1 MDILWLDRRLGR
13 RRSGEDVLQSPAMT
27 PANSSEE
34 PQTSDLGTLLM
45 IGGAEDKAGNRTIL
59 RRFVELAGKDAA
71 RIAIIATASEIY
83 ELVAR
88 TYERIFQELGAGD
101 VHVLKLYTREQ
112 CVDEATLAHIAD
124 ASGIFLTGGNQ
135 LKLMTILGG
144 TRAATQ
150 IRRAYRAGC
159 AVAGTS
165 AGASAVCQHM
175 MAYGLSGI
183 TPRKAMMHF
192 APGLGLI
199 NRLLVDQHF
208 GARGRTGRLVT
219 ALAHNPFLLGVG
231 LDEDTA
237 IEVGPSRIM
246 TVLGRGS
253 VTVIDGADIT
263 YNDIY
268 RLPDNAPLAI
278 HNIRLHLL
286 THGYQFD
293 ITKRQPVVPAKPP
306 LPFEA
311 HTYFEG
317 EGI

>member
-1 MDILWLDRRLGR
+1 MTASFEIP
-13 RRSGEDVLQSPAMT
+13 EQQEEAPAT
-27 PANSSEE
+27 VA
-34 PQTSDLGTLLM
+34 GTLLM
-45 IGGAEDKAGNRTIL
+45 IGGAEDKVGNRTIL
-59 RRFVELAGKDAA
+59 RRFVELAGGATA

-83 ELVAR
+83 DLVSR
-88 TYERIFQELGAGD
+88 TYERIFTELGAD
-101 VHVLKLYTREQ
+101 QVHVLKLYSREQ
-112 CVDEATLAHIAD
+112 CADEANLAELA
-124 ASGIFLTGGNQ
+124 AATGLFLTGGNQ
-135 LKLMTILGG
+135 LKLMSILGG
-144 TRAATQ
+144 TPTATR

-175 MAYGLSGI
+175 MAYGQSGI

-219 ALAHNPFLLGVG
+219 ALAHNPYLLGVG

-237 IEVGPSRIM
+237 IEVGPKRMI

-253 VTVIDGADIT
+253 VTIIDGAEMR

-268 RLPDNAPLAI
+268 RIPDNAPLTI
-278 HNIRLHLL
+278 FNMRLSLL

-293 ITKRQPVVPAKPP
+293 IASRRAIIPQTPP
-306 LPFEA
+306 LPFESQA
-311 HTYFEG
+311 YYEG

>member
-1 MDILWLDRRLGR
+1 
-13 RRSGEDVLQSPAMT
+13 MT
-27 PANSSEE
+27 PAFDRVEDK
-34 PQTSDLGTLLM
+34 PAQAAGTLLM
-45 IGGAEDKAGNRTIL
+45 IGGAEDKVGNRTIL
-59 RRFVELAGKDAA
+59 RRFIELAGGAQS
-71 RIAIIATASEIY
+71 RIAIIAAASEIY
-83 ELVAR
+83 ELVSR
-88 TYERIFQELGAGD
+88 TYERIFSELDAGE
-101 VHVLKLYTREQ
+101 VHILNLYSREQ
-112 CVDEATLAHIAD
+112 CYDEATLAQIT
-124 ASGIFLTGGNQ
+124 ASTGIFLTGGNQ
-135 LKLMTILGG
+135 LKLMSILGG
-144 TRAATQ
+144 TPAATA
-150 IRRAYRAGC
+150 IRRTYRAG
-159 AVAGTS
+159 AVAAGTS

-219 ALAHNPFLLGVG
+219 ALAHNPYLLGVG

-237 IEVGPSRIM
+237 VEVGADRLM

-253 VTVIDGADIT
+253 VTVIDGAEMN

-268 RLPDNAPLAI
+268 RIPDNAPLTI
-278 HNIRLHLL
+278 FNMRLHLL

-293 ITKRQPVVPAKPP
+293 ITARRPVIPSKPP

-311 HTYFEG
+311 QTFYEG

>member
-1 MDILWLDRRLGR
+1 M
-13 RRSGEDVLQSPAMT
+13 LQSLAMT
-27 PANSSEE
+27 PARTNNEIE
-34 PQTSDLGTLLM
+34 RQYPDLGTLLM

-59 RRFVELAGKDAA
+59 RRFVELAGHT
-71 RIAIIATASEIY
+71 RGCIAIIATASEIY

-88 TYERIFQELGAGD
+88 TYERIFTELGVGQ

-112 CVDEATLAHIAD
+112 CADEELLAPIDKAT
-124 ASGIFLTGGNQ
+124 GIFLTGGNQ

-144 TRAATQ
+144 TPAATR

-175 MAYGLSGI
+175 MAYGMSGI

-219 ALAHNPFLLGVG
+219 ALAHNPYLLGVG

-237 IEVGPSRIM
+237 IEVDPDRII
-246 TVLGRGS
+246 TVIGRGS
-253 VTVIDGADIT
+253 VTVIDGRDMT

-268 RLPDNAPLAI
+268 RLPDNAPLSI

-293 ITKRQPVVPAKPP
+293 IAKRQPIIPATPP

-311 HTYFEG
+311 HTYFDD

>member
-1 MDILWLDRRLGR
+1 
-13 RRSGEDVLQSPAMT
+13 MT
-27 PANSSEE
+27 VTNDTDE
-34 PQTSDLGTLLM
+34 PSAATGTLMM
-45 IGGAEDKAGNRTIL
+45 IGGAEDKVGNRTIL
-59 RRFVELAGKDAA
+59 RRFVELAGGNDASV
-71 RIAIIATASEIY
+71 AIIATASEIY
-83 ELVAR
+83 ELVSR
-88 TYERIFQELGAGD
+88 TYDRIFTELGVRD
-101 VHVLKLYTREQ
+101 VHVLKLYSRDQCSDEQ
-112 CVDEATLAHIAD
+112 CLAPLAD
-124 ASGIFLTGGNQ
+124 ARGVFLTGGNQ

-144 TRAATQ
+144 TPAATRL
-150 IRRAYRAGC
+150 RRAYRRGC
-159 AVAGTS
+159 VVAGTS

-175 MAYGLSGI
+175 MAYGMSGI

-237 IEVGPSRIM
+237 IEVAPDRIM

-253 VTVIDGADIT
+253 VTIVDGAHMT

-268 RLPDNAPLAI
+268 RLPDNAPLTI
-278 HNIRLHLL
+278 HHMRFHLL

-293 ITKRQPVVPAKPP
+293 ITNREPIIPTTPP

-311 HTYFEG
+311 RTYYEG

>member
-1 MDILWLDRRLGR
+1 
-13 RRSGEDVLQSPAMT
+13 MT
-27 PANSSEE
+27 PSFDTPGEQPFPNA
-34 PQTSDLGTLLM
+34 GALLM
-45 IGGAEDKAGNRTIL
+45 IGGAEDKVGNRTIL
-59 RRFVELAGKDAA
+59 RRFVELAGGAQSH
-71 RIAIIATASEIY
+71 IAIIATASEIY
-83 ELVAR
+83 DVVSR
-88 TYERIFQELGAGD
+88 IYERIFLELGAD
-101 VHVLKLYTREQ
+101 KVQVLKLYSREQ
-112 CVDEATLAHIAD
+112 CCNEQMLAPIAD
-124 ASGIFLTGGNQ
+124 ATGIFLTGGNQ

-144 TRAATQ
+144 TPAATR

-159 AVAGTS
+159 VVAGTS

-175 MAYGLSGI
+175 MAYGMSGI

-219 ALAHNPFLLGVG
+219 ALAHNPYLLGVG

-237 IEVGPSRIM
+237 IEVNPQRMM

-253 VTVIDGADIT
+253 VTIVDGTDMT

-268 RLPDNAPLAI
+268 RISDHAPLTI
-278 HNIRLHLL
+278 HNMRFHLL

-293 ITKRQPVVPAKPP
+293 ITHRNPVVPVTPP

-311 HTYFEG
+311 GSYQEG

>member
-1 MDILWLDRRLGR
+1 MQRP
-13 RRSGEDVLQSPAMT
+13 EDAPAAAT
-27 PANSSEE
+27 
-34 PQTSDLGTLLM
+34 GTLVM
-45 IGGAEDKAGNRTIL
+45 IGGAEDKVGNRTIL
-59 RRFVELAGKDAA
+59 RRFIQLAGGDNAC
-71 RIAIIATASEIY
+71 IAIIASASEIY
-83 ELVAR
+83 ELVSA
-88 TYERIFQELGAGD
+88 TYERIFAELGARC
-101 VHVLKLYTREQ
+101 VHSLTLYSREQ
-112 CVDEATLAHIAD
+112 CTDEEILAPIAE
-124 ASGIFLTGGNQ
+124 ASGIFITGGNQ
-135 LKLMTILGG
+135 LKLMTLLGG
-144 TRAATQ
+144 TPAATR

-159 AVAGTS
+159 VVAGTS

-183 TPRKAMMHF
+183 TPRKSMMHF

-219 ALAHNPFLLGVG
+219 ALAHNPYLLGVG

-237 IEVGPSRIM
+237 IEVAPDRLM

-253 VTVIDGADIT
+253 VTVVDGAEIS

-268 RLPDNAPLAI
+268 RIPENAPLAI
-278 HNIRLHLL
+278 HDMRYHLL

-293 ITKRQPVVPAKPP
+293 IHRRRPLVPASPP
-306 LPFEA
+306 QPFEVES
-311 HTYFEG
+311 YFEG

>member
-1 MDILWLDRRLGR
+1 
-13 RRSGEDVLQSPAMT
+13 VLQFASMT
-27 PANSSEE
+27 PSYDAPGQE
-34 PQTSDLGTLLM
+34 PFPNTGTLMM
-45 IGGAEDKAGNRTIL
+45 IGGAEDKVGNRTIL
-59 RRFVELAGKDAA
+59 RRFVELAGGSQSH
-71 RIAIIATASEIY
+71 IAIIATASEIY
-83 ELVAR
+83 EIVSQI
-88 TYERIFQELGAGD
+88 YERIFLELGAARVD
-101 VHVLKLYTREQ
+101 VLKLYSRGQCCDEQ
-112 CVDEATLAHIAD
+112 MLAPIAE

-144 TRAATQ
+144 TPAATR
-150 IRRAYRAGC
+150 IRRAYRGGC
-159 AVAGTS
+159 VVAGTS

-175 MAYGLSGI
+175 MAYGMSGI

-219 ALAHNPFLLGVG
+219 ALAHNPYLLGVG

-237 IEVGPSRIM
+237 IEVNGHRMM

-253 VTVIDGADIT
+253 VTVVDGTDMS

-268 RLPDNAPLAI
+268 RISDNAPLTI
-278 HNIRLHLL
+278 HNMRFHLL

-293 ITKRQPVVPAKPP
+293 ITHRNPVVPAVPP

-311 HTYFEG
+311 GVFNEG

>member
-1 MDILWLDRRLGR
+1 M
-13 RRSGEDVLQSPAMT
+13 LQSRAMT
-27 PANSSEE
+27 PAFDTTDEQPNR
-34 PQTSDLGTLLM
+34 PCGTLMM
-45 IGGAEDKAGNRTIL
+45 IGGAEDKVGNRTIL
-59 RRFVELAGKDAA
+59 RRFVELAGNDNAC
-71 RIAIIATASEIY
+71 IAIIATASEIY
-83 ELVAR
+83 ELVSR
-88 TYERIFQELGAGD
+88 TYERIFRELAVQD
-101 VHVLKLYTREQ
+101 VRILKLYSRAQ
-112 CVDEATLAHIAD
+112 CADESLLAPIAD
-124 ASGIFLTGGNQ
+124 ATGIFLTGGNQ

-144 TRAATQ
+144 TPAATR

-159 AVAGTS
+159 VVAGTS

-175 MAYGLSGI
+175 MAYGMSGI

-219 ALAHNPFLLGVG
+219 ALAHNPFLIGVG

-237 IEVGPSRIM
+237 IEVDAARIM

-253 VTVIDGADIT
+253 VTVIDGSDMT

-268 RLPDNAPLAI
+268 RLPDNAPLSI
-278 HNIRLHLL
+278 YNMRLNLL
-286 THGYQFD
+286 THGHQFD
-293 ITKRQPVVPAKPP
+293 ITQRCPIIPATPP
-306 LPFEA
+306 LPFE
-311 HTYFEG
+311 TNSYFEG

>member
-1 MDILWLDRRLGR
+1 M
-13 RRSGEDVLQSPAMT
+13 LQCASMTLSNDPAG
-27 PANSSEE
+27 NE
-34 PQTSDLGTLLM
+34 PFPNTGTLMM
-45 IGGAEDKAGNRTIL
+45 IGGAEDKVGNRTIL
-59 RRFVELAGKDAA
+59 RRFVELAGGDQS

-83 ELVAR
+83 EIVSQI
-88 TYERIFQELGAGD
+88 YERIFTELGAAD
-101 VHVLKLYTREQ
+101 VHVLKLYSRED
-112 CVDEATLAHIAD
+112 CCDENILAPISES
-124 ASGIFLTGGNQ
+124 SGLFLTGGNQ

-144 TRAATQ
+144 TPAATR

-159 AVAGTS
+159 SVAGTS

-175 MAYGLSGI
+175 MAYGMSGI

-219 ALAHNPFLLGVG
+219 ALAHNPYLLGVG

-237 IEVGPSRIM
+237 IEVDSKRMMSVI
-246 TVLGRGS
+246 GRGS
-253 VTVIDGADIT
+253 VTIVDGT
-263 YNDIY
+263 EMSYNDIY
-268 RLPDNAPLAI
+268 RISDHAPLSI
-278 HNIRLHLL
+278 HNMRFHLL

-293 ITKRQPVVPAKPP
+293 INRRSPVVPATPP

-311 HTYFEG
+311 GLYAEG

>member
-1 MDILWLDRRLGR
+1 M
-13 RRSGEDVLQSPAMT
+13 
-27 PANSSEE
+27 
-34 PQTSDLGTLLM
+34 M
-45 IGGAEDKAGNRTIL
+45 IGGAEDKVGNRTIL
-59 RRFVELAGKDAA
+59 RRFVELAGGTNSH
-71 RIAIIATASEIY
+71 IAIIATASEIY
-83 ELVAR
+83 ELVSQI
-88 TYERIFQELGAGD
+88 YERIFLELGAAK
-101 VHVLKLYTREQ
+101 VYVLKLYSREQ
-112 CVDEATLAHIAD
+112 CCDESMLAPIAD
-124 ASGIFLTGGNQ
+124 ATGIFLTGGNQ

-144 TRAATQ
+144 TPAATR
-150 IRRAYRAGC
+150 IRRAYRGGC
-159 AVAGTS
+159 VVAGTS

-183 TPRKAMMHF
+183 TPRKSMMHF

-219 ALAHNPFLLGVG
+219 ALAHNPYLLGVG

-237 IEVGPSRIM
+237 IEVDGQRMM
-246 TVLGRGS
+246 TVIGRGS
-253 VTVIDGADIT
+253 VTVVDGTDMS

-268 RLPDNAPLAI
+268 RISDHAPLAI
-278 HNIRLHLL
+278 HNMRFHLL

-293 ITKRQPVVPAKPP
+293 ITHRDPVIPATPP

-311 HTYFEG
+311 GLYAEG

>member
-1 MDILWLDRRLGR
+1 MTSALPSDELPNPDR
-13 RRSGEDVLQSPAMT
+13 
-27 PANSSEE
+27 
-34 PQTSDLGTLLM
+34 GTLLM

-59 RRFVELAGKDAA
+59 RRFVELAGDGAS
-71 RIAIIATASEIY
+71 RLAIIATASEIY

-88 TYERIFQELGAGD
+88 TYERIFTELGAGE
-101 VHVLKLYTREQ
+101 VHVLQLYSREQ
-112 CVDEATLAHIAD
+112 CAAPETLREIRAAT
-124 ASGIFLTGGNQ
+124 GIFLTGGNQ

-144 TRAATQ
+144 TPAATQ

-159 AVAGTS
+159 VVAGTS

-219 ALAHNPFLLGVG
+219 ALAHNPYLLGVG

-237 IEVGPSRIM
+237 IEVGPERIIS
-246 TVLGRGS
+246 VLGRGS
-253 VTVIDGADIT
+253 VTIIDGAGIS

-293 ITKRQPVVPAKPP
+293 IGKRQPIVPEKPP
-306 LPFEA
+306 LPFDA

>member
-1 MDILWLDRRLGR
+1 
-13 RRSGEDVLQSPAMT
+13 MT
-27 PANSSEE
+27 LSYNPGADQPFPNS
-34 PQTSDLGTLLM
+34 GTLMM
-45 IGGAEDKAGNRTIL
+45 IGGAEDKVGNRTIL
-59 RRFVELAGKDAA
+59 RRFIELAGGTNSHV
-71 RIAIIATASEIY
+71 AIIATASEIY
-83 ELVAR
+83 DIVSQI
-88 TYERIFQELGAGD
+88 YERIFLELGAAR
-101 VHVLKLYTREQ
+101 VHVLKLYSREL
-112 CVDEATLAHIAD
+112 CCNEDMLAPIAE
-124 ASGIFLTGGNQ
+124 STGIFLTGGNQ

-144 TRAATQ
+144 TPAATR

-159 AVAGTS
+159 VVAGTS

-175 MAYGLSGI
+175 LAYGMSGI

-219 ALAHNPFLLGVG
+219 ALAHNPYLLGVG

-237 IEVGPSRIM
+237 IEVDCNQMM
-246 TVLGRGS
+246 TVIGRGS
-253 VTVIDGADIT
+253 VTVVDGTDMS

-268 RLPDNAPLAI
+268 RISDHAPLAI
-278 HNIRLHLL
+278 HNMRFHLL

-293 ITKRQPVVPAKPP
+293 ITQRNPVIPATPP

-311 HTYFEG
+311 GMYSEG

>member
-1 MDILWLDRRLGR
+1 
-13 RRSGEDVLQSPAMT
+13 MT
-27 PANSSEE
+27 PAFDTSNE
-34 PQTSDLGTLLM
+34 PIGSTTGTLLM
-45 IGGAEDKAGNRTIL
+45 IGGAEDKVGNRTIL
-59 RRFVELAGKDAA
+59 RRFVELAGGPQGC
-71 RIAIIATASEIY
+71 IAVLATASEIY
-83 ELVAR
+83 ELVAH
-88 TYERIFQELGAGD
+88 TYERIFTELGAGD
-101 VHVLKLYTREQ
+101 VRVLRLYRRED
-112 CVDEATLAHIAD
+112 CADEALLAPLAE
-124 ASGIFLTGGNQ
+124 ATGLFLTGGNQ

-144 TRAATQ
+144 TPAATRV
-150 IRRAYRAGC
+150 RRAYRAGC
-159 AVAGTS
+159 VVAGTS

-237 IEVGPSRIM
+237 IEVTPNRMM

-253 VTVIDGADIT
+253 VTVIDGAGMSH
-263 YNDIY
+263 NDIY
-268 RLPDNAPLAI
+268 RIPDHAPLAI
-278 HNIRLHLL
+278 HNMRLHLL
-286 THGYQFD
+286 THGYEFD
-293 ITKRQPVVPAKPP
+293 ITHRQPIIPATPP

-311 HTYFEG
+311 TTYFEG

>member
-1 MDILWLDRRLGR
+1 
-13 RRSGEDVLQSPAMT
+13 MT
-27 PANSSEE
+27 VA
-34 PQTSDLGTLLM
+34 GTLLM
-45 IGGAEDKAGNRTIL
+45 IGGAEDKVGNRTIL
-59 RRFVELAGKDAA
+59 RHFVELAGGKRA
-71 RIAIIATASEIY
+71 RVAIIAAASEIY
-83 ELVAR
+83 EVVAS
-88 TYERIFQELGAGD
+88 TYERIFTELGAGE
-101 VHVLKLYTREQ
+101 VCVLKLYSREQ
-112 CVDEATLAHIAD
+112 CFDEASLAQIR
-124 ASGIFLTGGNQ
+124 ASTGVFLTGGNQ
-135 LKLMTILGG
+135 LKLMSIMGG
-144 TRAATQ
+144 TPAATAL
-150 IRRAYRAGC
+150 RRTYRAGC
-159 AVAGTS
+159 VVAGTS

-237 IEVGPSRIM
+237 VEVGPGHQVL
-246 TVLGRGS
+246 TVIGRGS
-253 VTVIDGADIT
+253 VTIIDGANMA

-268 RLPDNAPLAI
+268 RIPDNAPLTI
-278 HNIRLHLL
+278 YNMRLNLL
-286 THGYQFD
+286 THGHQFD
-293 ITKRQPVVPAKPP
+293 IGRRQPIIPTVPP

>member
-1 MDILWLDRRLGR
+1 
-13 RRSGEDVLQSPAMT
+13 MT
-27 PANSSEE
+27 PAFDSSEE
-34 PQTSDLGTLLM
+34 HTPSPAGTLML

-59 RRFVELAGKDAA
+59 RRFVELAGGKAA
-71 RIAIIATASEIY
+71 TIAIIATASEIY
-83 ELVAR
+83 ELVSR
-88 TYERIFQELGAGD
+88 TYERIFTELGAGE
-101 VHVLKLYTREQ
+101 VHILKLYSRDA
-112 CVDEATLAHIAD
+112 CMD
-124 ASGIFLTGGNQ
+124 ASRLTPISNATGIFLTGGNQ

-144 TRAATQ
+144 TLAATT

-159 AVAGTS
+159 VVAGTS

-175 MAYGLSGI
+175 MAYGMSGI

-219 ALAHNPFLLGVG
+219 ALAHNPYLLGVG

-237 IEVGPSRIM
+237 IEIDSQRMM
-246 TVLGRGS
+246 TVIGRGS
-253 VTVIDGADIT
+253 VTIVDGVDMT

-268 RLPDNAPLAI
+268 RIPDNAPLTI
-278 HNIRLHLL
+278 FNMRFHLL

-293 ITKRQPVVPAKPP
+293 ITKRQPIVPAAPP
-306 LPFEA
+306 LPFE
-311 HTYFEG
+311 TQSYLDSDE
-317 EGI
+317 I